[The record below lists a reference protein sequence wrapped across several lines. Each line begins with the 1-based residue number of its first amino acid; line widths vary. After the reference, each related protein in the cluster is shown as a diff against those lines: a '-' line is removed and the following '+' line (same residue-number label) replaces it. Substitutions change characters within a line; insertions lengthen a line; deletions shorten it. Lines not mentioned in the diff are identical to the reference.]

1 MRKKPVPTGWG
12 EFYALV
18 NRSVLTDAVDA
29 DPLKAKGEFPDAI
42 WWHDDDVISQGREYI
57 RTLEANATK
66 ASGSNL
72 TIATPNWNWQRCRI
86 EHRRG
91 NELLAVVP
99 GLRDPLP
106 LNPGLVFE
114 GTAYMRAMEAAF
126 KGIHAPMHNGE
137 FVNTSTG
144 AIAFTMFAS
153 SNDQVPTAEAWE
165 AARLEVIEHAPR
177 REGVNLALV
186 TGLLETVSG
195 ASEEPPIKTAAT
207 SPALVDRIKK
217 RLQDESAKVKKY
229 PALMSNLLAVISLTP
244 AKRKKQAQDTLS
256 IAPHPDDIGKKKKN
270 RMQVRVQLSPE
281 SRLEISPAKPSK
293 QLGIALTYPLAFEAR
308 ELTLDADNEHAG
320 AIRAIAEEAVSA
332 VAGMNPDLHR
342 TMMGVIGAMQD
353 QWKVAVNA
361 ENIHKWRGFS
371 DSPND
376 KQRERYREQIDMMRG
391 LSFDVLDTASP
402 DETIVVPFIGA
413 GVQVVETKGRALKQI
428 NFIMHDD
435 SIVGMLNLRNAHQ
448 HQFFADRR
456 LTSLTDDLAY
466 GLGVYIS
473 RQWSARMT
481 QHAVQGKRQ
490 HGHRLDTVLDKC
502 PFDWRT
508 PLRKEGKKWLVKR
521 VEKALGELR
530 QLGHFGND
538 GGATVA
544 WNMDGST
551 DDFMASMVDFGDPP
565 AHIQEAHIV
574 RNSRRI
580 EGAITKRKR
589 LDEQGE
595 PAKRKRKS
603 QGTN

>member
-1 MRKKPVPTGWG
+1 MKKKPVPTGWG

-18 NRSVLTDAVDA
+18 NRSMLTDAVDA

-57 RTLEANATK
+57 RTLEANASK

-72 TIATPNWNWQRCRI
+72 TIAVPNWSWQGCRI

-91 NELLAVVP
+91 GELVAVVR

-126 KGIHAPMHNGE
+126 KDIATPKHNGE

-144 AIAFTMFAS
+144 VLAFTMFAS
-153 SNDQVPTAEAWE
+153 SNDQMPTAEEWE
-165 AARLEVIEHAPR
+165 SARLEVIEHAPR
-177 REGVNLALV
+177 REGVNLALI
-186 TGLLETVSG
+186 TGLLEAVSDPD
-195 ASEEPPIKTAAT
+195 EQPPIKTAAT
-207 SPALVDRIKK
+207 SPALVGRIKK

-229 PALMSNLLAVISLTP
+229 PVPMSNFLAGITAAP
-244 AKRKKQAQDTLS
+244 AQRRKQAQATLS
-256 IAPHPDDIGKKKKN
+256 IAPHPEDVGKKVKR
-270 RMQVRVQLSPE
+270 RMQVRVQLSPD
-281 SRLEISPAKPSK
+281 SRLDISTAKPSK
-293 QLGIALTYPLAFEAR
+293 QLGVALTAMLPFDVR

-320 AIRAIAEEAVSA
+320 TLQAIAEEAIGSIA
-332 VAGMNPDLHR
+332 CMNADLHR
-342 TMMGVIGAMQD
+342 TMMGVVGAMQD
-353 QWKVAVNA
+353 QRKVAVNA
-361 ENIHKWRGFS
+361 ENIHKWRGFV

-376 KQRERYREQIDMMRG
+376 KQRERYRDHIDMMRG
-391 LSFDVLDTASP
+391 LSFDVVNTATP
-402 DETIVVPFIGA
+402 DRTAIVPFIGA
-413 GVQVVETKGRALKQI
+413 GVQIVETKGRELVQI
-428 NFIMHDD
+428 SFMMHEE
-435 SIVGMLNLRNAHQ
+435 SIVGMLNLPSAHKN
-448 HQFFADRR
+448 QFFADRR

-481 QHAVQGKRQ
+481 QHAVQGERP
-490 HGHRLDTVLDKC
+490 HRHRLDTVLDKC
-502 PFDWRT
+502 PLDWRRA
-508 PLRKEGKKWLVKR
+508 LGKQGKAFMMKR
-521 VEKALGELR
+521 VDKALGELR

-544 WNMDGST
+544 WDT

-565 AHIQEAHIV
+565 AHIQEAHAV

-580 EGAITKRKR
+580 EGAIAKRDR
-589 LDEQGE
+589 LDKQGE
-595 PAKRKRKS
+595 PAKRKRKAK
-603 QGTN
+603 GTK